1 MPQVQ
6 ALPQLRERFLLVLV
20 PPEAQGTIQKG
31 TPPIPKLILV
41 QTSMEP
47 RARALTNAIPPR
59 RRIPEISYSR
69 ATAKTREGEGI
80 QPIRASSHLTEK
92 KRFGVDPSAETAS

>member
-1 MPQVQ
+1 LYPYPLSFWHCCLPSAADQLKILAMPLVQ
-6 ALPQLRERFLLVLV
+6 ALRPQLRERFLLVLV
-20 PPEAQGTIQKG
+20 QLEAQGTIKRG
-31 TPPIPKLILV
+31 TPTIRKLILV

-69 ATAKTREGEGI
+69 G
-80 QPIRASSHLTEK
+80 L
-92 KRFGVDPSAETAS
+92 FL